1 MKKLN
6 LLLTILIGLTILSCS
21 SDEENETQDTIIGIW
36 SPIRYV
42 EVYTDAGEVE
52 DEHPTCYQQSRI
64 TFLSNGLLDQQ
75 LFKENN
81 NGDCLEDNSDNFIS
95 GTWKNISQN
104 EYDIQITY
112 FNEETQQNEI
122 FIGEQHEIVFLSVN
136 TMRITFNEGE
146 EFNGDFLEFVYDE
159 YIRVE

>member
-1 MKKLN
+1 MK
-6 LLLTILIGLTILSCS
+6 
-21 SDEENETQDTIIGIW
+21 
-36 SPIRYV
+36 
-42 EVYTDAGEVE
+42 
-52 DEHPTCYQQSRI
+52 
-64 TFLSNGLLDQQ
+64 
-75 LFKENN
+75 
-81 NGDCLEDNSDNFIS
+81 
-95 GTWKNISQN
+95 WKNISQN